1 MKGTAGLAGGILIC
15 AAMAIAGAQTL
26 VVDVNL
32 TGLAVRVYDIH
43 RTPVLNLKAENF
55 EILENGQ
62 PRPLASFSIDNHS
75 AALGLL
81 VDRSI
86 SVGTVKKSIE
96 RTVIQAVQS
105 LNPDD
110 QAFLMSFSSSAQVE
124 VPLTTDHLAVLSAF
138 RRVKPA
144 AGTRFYDATI
154 DALDELSRSKRD
166 HKALLIVTDGADH
179 YSNRTFRQLLR
190 TARLYWISNW
200 SHPICRR

>member
-43 RTPVLNLKAENF
+43 RTPVLNLKPEDF
-55 EILENGQ
+55 EIFENGQ
-62 PRPLASFSIDNHS
+62 PRPLASFSIDS
-75 AALGLL
+75 QPAALGLL

-105 LNPDD
+105 LNP
-110 QAFLMSFSSSAQVE
+110 AFH
-124 VPLTTDHLAVLSAF
+124 PRH
-138 RRVKPA
+138 KWK
-144 AGTRFYDATI
+144 
-154 DALDELSRSKRD
+154 SRSQPII
-166 HKALLIVTDGADH
+166 LLSFPPFGG
-179 YSNRTFRQLLR
+179 
-190 TARLYWISNW
+190 
-200 SHPICRR
+200 